1 MFGEDPMYLKRL
13 ISKQW
18 RRSVLPRGGLLK
30 DLNLFT
36 GGHMN
41 VMKAREMNVSGR
53 AGFKASY
60 YLALVLLLVAIPGG
74 YSFAAGEGGLQTMM
88 QYANDNLLEILNNI
102 PAGEEEYYGFMN
114 RNELEQA
121 GLGIPYQEYDLEKEQ
136 PTGQWR
142 VPVTVNGEN
151 RALLRLKKTVEGW
164 TFAGLGGAE
173 LARNLGDHENNMVS
187 QGKSPRTGRIVRDF
201 TMRCDYVQFDQQQN
215 ARLSGTVYPLWSAS
229 RFISAFEKDG
239 SAAAVD
245 YAGYDLDAV
254 KEIRLKAQE
263 IMGDPNSFG
272 NSDWGN

>member
-1 MFGEDPMYLKRL
+1 MFGEDPMYLNRL
-13 ISKQW
+13 KSKQW
-18 RRSVLPRGGLLK
+18 RRSVLSRGVLLR

-41 VMKAREMNVSGR
+41 VMKVREMNVSDR
-53 AGFKASY
+53 AGFKATY
-60 YLALVLLLVAIPGG
+60 CLALVLLLAAIPGG
-74 YSFAAGEGGLQTMM
+74 YSFAAGEGGLQAML
-88 QYANDNLLEILNNI
+88 QYASDNLLGILQNI
-102 PAGEEEYYGFMN
+102 PTGEEEYYGFQN
-114 RNELEQA
+114 RNELQQA
-121 GLGIPYQEYDLEKEQ
+121 ALGIPYQEYDLEKSQ

-151 RALLRLKKTVEGW
+151 RALLRLKKTAEGW
-164 TFAGLGGAE
+164 AFAGLGGAE

-229 RFISAFEKDG
+229 RFISAFEEDG
-239 SAAAVD
+239 RAVTVD
-245 YAGYDLDAV
+245 YTGYDLKAV
-254 KEIRLKAQE
+254 MKIRLKAQE
-263 IMGDPNSFG
+263 IMGDPNSFS